1 MRTAG
6 NPIFINRVVLFFK
19 TSPGIQW
26 DISFIKVFMISERIT
41 GKKFGIECRSNGHIG
56 FCGINSL
63 TDWFGDINKFIK
75 NKLQII

>member
-19 TSPGIQW
+19 TSPGIQR

-41 GKKFGIECRSNGHIG
+41 GKKFGIECRSIKSSIAKKS
-56 FCGINSL
+56 FGINQWML
-63 TDWFGDINKFIK
+63 
-75 NKLQII
+75 

>member
-26 DISFIKVFMISERIT
+26 DISFIKMLMISESIA
-41 GKKFGIECRSNGHIG
+41 GKKFGIECRS
-56 FCGINSL
+56 
-63 TDWFGDINKFIK
+63 IK
-75 NKLQII
+75 SSIAKESFWVNQWMLKKEIFQSWN

>member
-26 DISFIKVFMISERIT
+26 DISFIKVFMVSERIT
-41 GKKFGIECRSNGHIG
+41 GKKFGIECRSIKSSIAKKKVLGLINGCFKKEIFQG
-56 FCGINSL
+56 WN
-63 TDWFGDINKFIK
+63 
-75 NKLQII
+75 